1 MSTQTLNSCILEI
14 SLLCN
19 VTFSM
24 DALYE
29 SLLFYFCCIF
39 ISFGAPPLFC
49 LDTVASGK
57 KKNNLLAQ
65 MEVRK

>member
-1 MSTQTLNSCILEI
+1 
-14 SLLCN
+14 
-19 VTFSM
+19 M